1 MATATGKAHC
11 ITCGKEKVAYKCE
24 GCSQNFCINHLN
36 EHHQLIIKQFDD
48 LENKRNIFRQ
58 NLTEQITY
66 PQKHSLL
73 KEINQWEK
81 DSINKIQQIA
91 EETRQLLI
99 KYTNEYMNQIE
110 IRLIKLTE
118 ELKQI
123 RQEDDFNE
131 INLNQLNQKLQQLE
145 EELDKPSNISIQQ
158 ESSTFINKI
167 FVITPFDKGNI
178 IRFHFFIIV
187 IHIIHFCFLEKY
199 FYRYKCHLFFWKI
212 RLSFEINLNNK
223 FQFISNN
230 ITIYNFQIE
239 K

>member
-1 MATATGKAHC
+1 MATATGKSNC
-11 ITCGKEKVAYKCE
+11 ITCGKEKIAYKCE

-48 LENKRNIFRQ
+48 LENKRSIFRQ

-66 PQKHSLL
+66 PQKHLLL

-99 KYTNEYMNQIE
+99 KYTNEYINQIE

-131 INLNQLNQKLQQLE
+131 IHLNQLNQKLQQLE

-167 FVITPFDKGNI
+167 FVIIPFDKGNI

-187 IHIIHFCFLEKY
+187 IYIIHFCFLEKY
-199 FYRYKCHLFFWKI
+199 FYLYKSHLFF
-212 RLSFEINLNNK
+212 LENSFK
-223 FQFISNN
+223 F
-230 ITIYNFQIE
+230 
-239 K
+239 

>member
-1 MATATGKAHC
+1 MATATGKSNC

-66 PQKHSLL
+66 PQKHLLL

-99 KYTNEYMNQIE
+99 KYTNEYINQIE

-178 IRFHFFIIV
+178 IRFHFFLIILS
-187 IHIIHFCFLEKY
+187 IKLNRFII
-199 FYRYKCHLFFWKI
+199 
-212 RLSFEINLNNK
+212 
-223 FQFISNN
+223 
-230 ITIYNFQIE
+230 
-239 K
+239 